1 MFNTEFSTEE
11 KSTRPEKQTTE
22 YTIKVDNVIK
32 TKRDDM
38 LMLNLDVNGV
48 LINGCFLK
56 EVTVK
61 NDGQKYKAGDMC
73 YVIDYPSQKV
83 GENYYRQVWFPV
95 SNANLD
101 SIIKQVKEL
110 MK

>member
-1 MFNTEFSTEE
+1 MFGEE
-11 KSTRPEKQTTE
+11 IKSARPTHETKE
-22 YTIKVDNVIK
+22 YVIKVDKVIK

-61 NDGQKYKAGDMC
+61 QDGQKYKAGDKC
-73 YVIDYPSQKV
+73 YVLDYPSQKV
-83 GENYYRQVWFPV
+83 GDKYYRQVWFPV
-95 SNANLD
+95 SSANLE

-110 MK
+110 MT

>member
-1 MFNTEFSTEE
+1 MFGEE
-11 KSTRPEKQTTE
+11 TKSTRPATE
-22 YTIKVDNVIK
+22 TKECVIKVDKVIK

-38 LMLNLDVNGV
+38 LMINLDVNGV

-61 NDGQKYKAGDMC
+61 KDGQKYKAGDKC

-83 GENYYRQVWFPV
+83 GDKYYRQVWFPV
-95 SNANLD
+95 SNENLA
-101 SIIKQVKEL
+101 SVIEQVKEL

>member
-1 MFNTEFSTEE
+1 MFGEE
-11 KSTRPEKQTTE
+11 RKSTRPTHETKD
-22 YTIKVDNVIK
+22 YVIKVDKVIK

-38 LMLNLDVNGV
+38 LMINLDVNGV

-61 NDGQKYKAGDMC
+61 QDGQKYKAGDKC
-73 YVIDYPSQKV
+73 YIIDYPSQKV
-83 GENYYRQVWFPV
+83 GDKYYRTVWFPV
-95 SNANLD
+95 SNENLA
-101 SIIKQVKEL
+101 SIIEQVKEL

>member
-1 MFNTEFSTEE
+1 MFNSE
-11 KSTRPEKQTTE
+11 KSTRPATE
-22 YTIKVDNVIK
+22 VKEYVIKVDKVIK

-38 LMLNLDVNGV
+38 LMVNLDVNGV

-61 NDGQKYKAGDMC
+61 NDGQKYKAGDKC
-73 YVIDYPSQKV
+73 YILDYPSQKV
-83 GENYYRQVWFPV
+83 GDKYYRQVWFPV

-101 SIIKQVKEL
+101 SIIAQVKEL

>member
-1 MFNTEFSTEE
+1 MFNNEFDNTE

-22 YTIKVDNVIK
+22 YTIKVDKVIK

-61 NDGQKYKAGDMC
+61 KDGEVHKAGDKC

-83 GENYYRQVWFPV
+83 GEKYYRQVWFPV
-95 SNANLD
+95 SNSNLD

-110 MK
+110 IK

>member
-1 MFNTEFSTEE
+1 MFNNEFDNTEKT
-11 KSTRPEKQTTE
+11 TRPETE
-22 YTIKVDNVIK
+22 TKEYVIKVDKVIK

-38 LMLNLDVNGV
+38 LMINLDVNGV

-61 NDGQKYKAGDMC
+61 KDGQKYKAGDKC

-83 GENYYRQVWFPV
+83 GDKYYRQVWFPV
-95 SNANLD
+95 SNENLA
-101 SIIKQVKEL
+101 SVIEQVKEL

>member
-1 MFNTEFSTEE
+1 MFNREE
-11 KSTRPEKQTTE
+11 KTTRPTTE
-22 YTIKVDNVIK
+22 VKEYVIKVDKVIK

-61 NDGQKYKAGDMC
+61 KDGTVHKAGDKC
-73 YVIDYPSQKV
+73 YVLDYPQQKV
-83 GENYYRQVWFPV
+83 GDKYYRQVWFPV
-95 SNANLD
+95 SKANMN
-101 SIIKQVKEL
+101 SIIEQTMEL
-110 MK
+110 TRN

>member
-1 MFNTEFSTEE
+1 MFGEE
-11 KSTRPEKQTTE
+11 TKSTRPTHETKD
-22 YTIKVDNVIK
+22 YVIKVDKIIK
-32 TKRDDM
+32 TKNDNL
-38 LMLNLDVNGV
+38 LMINLDVNGV

-61 NDGQKYKAGDMC
+61 QDGQKYKAGDKC

-83 GENYYRQVWFPV
+83 GDKYYRQVWFPV
-95 SNANLD
+95 SNKNLA
-101 SIIKQVKEL
+101 SIIEQVKEL

>member
-1 MFNTEFSTEE
+1 MFGEE
-11 KSTRPEKQTTE
+11 TKSTRPTHETKD
-22 YTIKVDNVIK
+22 YVIKVDKVIN
-32 TKRDDM
+32 TKNDNL
-38 LMLNLDVNGV
+38 LMINLDVNGV

-61 NDGQKYKAGDMC
+61 QDGQKYKAGDKC

-83 GENYYRQVWFPV
+83 GDKYYRQVWFPV
-95 SNANLD
+95 SNKNLA
-101 SIIKQVKEL
+101 SVIEQVKEL

>member
-1 MFNTEFSTEE
+1 MFGEE
-11 KSTRPEKQTTE
+11 TKSTRPTTE
-22 YTIKVDNVIK
+22 TKEYVIKVDKVIK
-32 TKRDDM
+32 TKNDNL
-38 LMLNLDVNGV
+38 LMINLDVNGV

-61 NDGQKYKAGDMC
+61 KDGQKYKAGDKC

-83 GENYYRQVWFPV
+83 GDKYYRQVWFPV
-95 SNANLD
+95 SNENLA
-101 SIIKQVKEL
+101 SVIEQVKEL